1 MSTETRQLDTT
12 ELEQRVKRPP
22 ECYAEDFVD
31 HVNGLEFRGLEGV
44 RRSTVLYQ
52 ALFDDL
58 RIDVVDQV
66 ADGDEVAN
74 RWVLRGTS
82 RGREVELTGIT
93 ISRLRD
99 GRIVEDWTATDVAG
113 SSPVAHPPRRGAAR
127 APRDASASEV
137 VDALPPASST
147 WPTVRAGINSG
158 DAA

>member
-1 MSTETRQLDTT
+1 MNETGTSREIARTA
-12 ELEQRVKRPP
+12 LERVCSRADFALAP

-44 RRSTVLYQ
+44 RQSTALYQ

-66 ADGDEVAN
+66 AEGDKVAS
-74 RWVLRGTS
+74 RWRMRGTN

-99 GRIVEDWTATDVAG
+99 GRIVEDWSATD
-113 SSPVAHPPRRGAAR
+113 STDLLRGLGVLRTLLA
-127 APRDASASEV
+127 APRLLRASA
-137 VDALPPASST
+137 
-147 WPTVRAGINSG
+147 G
-158 DAA
+158 